1 MKCEWK
7 SILAKDF
14 IEFNPK
20 ITLKKGTIAKK
31 VAMDKVLPY
40 TKYINEFE
48 YTNYTGGSKFQ
59 NGDTIMARITPC
71 LENGKTA
78 FIDFLDENEVGF
90 GSTEFIVLRE
100 RKGISD
106 AQYIY
111 YLSISPQF
119 RKIAISSMVGSSGR
133 QRVQQSVL
141 DELELFVPD
150 INEQR
155 RIANIL
161 NKIDEKIRINNRIND
176 NLEKL
181 LVYMYEN
188 MIKNHTNWTN
198 VTLDQFCNIFT
209 GKKNAN
215 QYNKNGIYKFFTCG
229 EKILRINSY
238 IFDGPA
244 IIISGNGSYTGR
256 TLFYNGK
263 FDLYQRTYACTLKPN
278 ITNSYIYG
286 LYIILKVAL
295 HNKISGGTHGSS
307 IPYIVMDDIAKFE
320 FKLNYELFEIFSNYA
335 KNILTLIQKND
346 FESQKLSD
354 IRNEFLPKLI
364 NNHINISDFDL

>member
-1 MKCEWK
+1 
-7 SILAKDF
+7 
-14 IEFNPK
+14 
-20 ITLKKGTIAKK
+20 
-31 VAMDKVLPY
+31 MDIPLP
-40 TKYINEFE
+40 
-48 YTNYTGGSKFQ
+48 SK
-59 NGDTIMARITPC
+59 
-71 LENGKTA
+71 
-78 FIDFLDENEVGF
+78 
-90 GSTEFIVLRE
+90 
-100 RKGISD
+100 
-106 AQYIY
+106 AQQD
-111 YLSISPQF
+111 YL
-119 RKIAISSMVGSSGR
+119 V
-133 QRVQQSVL
+133 SVL
-141 DELELFVPD
+141 SPIDKK
-150 INEQR
+150 IK
-155 RIANIL
+155 L
-161 NKIDEKIRINNRIND
+161 NQKIND

-188 MIKNHTNWTN
+188 MIKNHTDWTN
-198 VTLDQFCNIFT
+198 ATLDQFCNIFT

-278 ITNSYIYG
+278 IPNSYIYG

-295 HNKISGGTHGSS
+295 HKKISGGTHGSS
-307 IPYIVMDDIAKFE
+307 IPYIVMNDIAKFE
-320 FKLNYELFEIFSNYA
+320 FKLNYELFKIFSNYA

-354 IRNEFLPKLI
+354 IRNVFLPKLM
-364 NNHINISDFDL
+364 NNDINISDFYL

>member
-48 YTNYTGGSKFQ
+48 YANYTGGSKFQ

-78 FIDFLDENEVGF
+78 FVDFLDENEIGF

-111 YLSISPQF
+111 YLSISSQF
-119 RKIAISSMVGSSGR
+119 RKIAINSMVGSSGR

-155 RIANIL
+155 KIANIL

-188 MIKNHTNWTN
+188 MIKNHTDWTN
-198 VTLDQFCNIFT
+198 ATLDQFCNIFT

-278 ITNSYIYG
+278 IPNSYIYG

-295 HNKISGGTHGSS
+295 HKKISGGTHGSS
-307 IPYIVMDDIAKFE
+307 IPYIVMNDIAKFE
-320 FKLNYELFEIFSNYA
+320 FKLNYELFKIFSNYA

-354 IRNEFLPKLI
+354 IRNVFLPKLM
-364 NNHINISDFDL
+364 NNDINISDFYL

>member
-1 MKCEWK
+1 
-7 SILAKDF
+7 
-14 IEFNPK
+14 
-20 ITLKKGTIAKK
+20 
-31 VAMDKVLPY
+31 
-40 TKYINEFE
+40 
-48 YTNYTGGSKFQ
+48 
-59 NGDTIMARITPC
+59 
-71 LENGKTA
+71 
-78 FIDFLDENEVGF
+78 
-90 GSTEFIVLRE
+90 
-100 RKGISD
+100 
-106 AQYIY
+106 
-111 YLSISPQF
+111 
-119 RKIAISSMVGSSGR
+119 
-133 QRVQQSVL
+133 
-141 DELELFVPD
+141 
-150 INEQR
+150 
-155 RIANIL
+155 
-161 NKIDEKIRINNRIND
+161 
-176 NLEKL
+176 
-181 LVYMYEN
+181 MYEN